1 MRTSYWSSLNTLN
14 QWPPKKINYSQAG
27 QYFLLVLMWPACPQ
41 LAHLRVVPVAFSTVG
56 MGVDEGETARS
67 GVGEA

>member
-1 MRTSYWSSLNTLN
+1 L
-14 QWPPKKINYSQAG
+14 KAG

-56 MGVDEGETARS
+56 MGADEGEIARS
-67 GVGEA
+67 CVGEA